1 MACGQRTVQ
10 FCQDS
15 CTQRFN
21 DGANKSSRA
30 RSDSTKAKMSPE
42 ELTAV
47 EFLLQ
52 IFTFKEKQRGT
63 KRTLQNKEHENDSN
77 TLTQI

>member
-1 MACGQRTVQ
+1 
-10 FCQDS
+10 
-15 CTQRFN
+15 
-21 DGANKSSRA
+21 
-30 RSDSTKAKMSPE
+30 MSPE